1 MRRRELLLLVGG
13 AVTAPHQSRAQ
24 QKLMPVIGCLMGRS
38 PGESASIIA
47 ALRDGLSET
56 GHVEGRNVTIEYGWA
71 EGHYERLPA
80 FAADIAGRKVDV
92 IVAGGFPSTLAA
104 KNATSTIPI
113 VFLTGTNPVED
124 GLIPSDQYVVGV
136 YGRARD
142 VVSSGQTSQGK

>member
-1 MRRRELLLLVGG
+1 MIVLLGG
-13 AVTAPHQSRAQ
+13 ALTTPRAVCAQ
-24 QKLMPVIGCLMGRS
+24 QKRPPVIGCLMGRS

-47 ALRDGLSET
+47 AFHEGLSET
-56 GHVEGRNVTIEYGWA
+56 GHVEGRNVRIEYGWA

-80 FAADIAGRKVDV
+80 FAADIVGRKVDV

-124 GLIPSDQYVVGV
+124 GLIASLARPGGNLTGV
-136 YGRARD
+136 S
-142 VVSSGQTSQGK
+142 VLIPN